1 MGSDDDSIQKFDM
14 LTEDVPLVHVHSD
27 LQCFINKELTCT
39 LWHKKRVGKYQTKYS
54 VYADV
59 SKNY

>member
-39 LWHKKRVGKYQTKYS
+39 LWHKKRVGKY
-54 VYADV
+54 
-59 SKNY
+59 